1 MEYQS
6 SWDKHM
12 PLAEFSYNNSYQEN
26 LKMALFEVLYGRRCH
41 TPLNWI
47 ELGEKAILA
56 PALLMKLNRQS
67 IVFKRI

>member
-12 PLAEFSYNNSYQEN
+12 LLAEFSYNNSYQES
-26 LKMALFEVLYGRRCH
+26 LKMTLFEVLYGRRCH

-47 ELGEKAILA
+47 EVGEKAILA
-56 PALLMKLNRQS
+56 PTLLMKLNQQS
-67 IVFKRI
+67 IVFKRT

>member
-12 PLAEFSYNNSYQEN
+12 LLAEFSYSNSYQES
-26 LKMALFEVLYGRRCH
+26 LKMTLFEVLYGRRCH

-47 ELGEKAILA
+47 EVGEKAILA
-56 PALLMKLNRQS
+56 PTLLMKLNQQS
-67 IVFKRI
+67 IVFKRT